1 MAETIRQ
8 QPDAARTGQAR
19 RHLKEAEAGDRIGAA
34 GLDEVRKVNPG
45 GEEAAEQEAS
55 DGPDGRGLSR

>member
-8 QPDAARTGQAR
+8 QPEAARTGQAR
-19 RHLKEAEAGDRIGAA
+19 RHLKEAEAGDRGGAA
-34 GLDEVRKVNPG
+34 GLDKVRKADPG

-55 DGPDGRGLSR
+55 EGPEGRGLSR